1 MLQIAIYDMAGKT
14 VGEMELEESIFGI
27 TPNKFVLH
35 DVVVNYLANQRQGT
49 HSTLTRG
56 KVSGGGKKPYKQNKI
71 GRSRAGSI
79 RMPQWRHGGIV
90 FGPHPRD
97 YSYHLNKKVKRLA
110 MKSALSAKVRDREF
124 IVVDSIQLETYR
136 TKAVVAMLSALG
148 AEKEALIVTAVP
160 DQIVYK
166 SAHNIP
172 DVMTATVNA
181 LNVYDILNHKKIII
195 SKEAV
200 DMITEMYI
208 DDVKV

>member
-1 MLQIAIYDMAGKT
+1 MLQIAVYDMAGKT
-14 VGEMELEESIFGI
+14 VGEIELEESIFGI

-71 GRSRAGSI
+71 DKSRAGSI

-172 DVMTATVNA
+172 GVMTATVNT
-181 LNVYDILNHKKIII
+181 LNVYDILNYEKFII
-195 SKEAV
+195 SQEAV
-200 DMITEMYI
+200 AMITEMYI

>member
-1 MLQIAIYDMAGKT
+1 MLQIAVYDMAGKT
-14 VGEMELEESIFGI
+14 VGEIELEESIFGI

-35 DVVVNYLANQRQGT
+35 DVIVNYLANQRQGT

-71 GRSRAGSI
+71 DKSRAGSI

-110 MKSALSAKVRDREF
+110 MKSALSAKVLDREF

-181 LNVYDILNHKKIII
+181 LNVYDILNHEKIII

-200 DMITEMYI
+200 TMITEMYI

>member
-1 MLQIAIYDMAGKT
+1 
-14 VGEMELEESIFGI
+14 
-27 TPNKFVLH
+27 
-35 DVVVNYLANQRQGT
+35 
-49 HSTLTRG
+49 
-56 KVSGGGKKPYKQNKI
+56 
-71 GRSRAGSI
+71 
-79 RMPQWRHGGIV
+79 
-90 FGPHPRD
+90 
-97 YSYHLNKKVKRLA
+97 